1 MRNPAFTAEA
11 LKRARKAEIAA
22 SGENGKLP
30 NYVMEDALFQLMPWA
45 SKASITD
52 LAPAYGIIGDILIA
66 QEGDDPSP
74 TFDKAVITDLCERV
88 AKLEVDAESTPAF
101 HKTMLTDMLKRVAK
115 LEAKPKPK
123 RGRPKKQKPTGE
135 DAK

>member
-22 SGENGKLP
+22 SGSNAQVP

-66 QEGDDPSP
+66 QEGAPSVDAASTP

-88 AKLEVDAESTPAF
+88 AKLE
-101 HKTMLTDMLKRVAK
+101 
-115 LEAKPKPK
+115 AKPKPK
-123 RGRPKKQKPTGE
+123 RGRPRGSKK
-135 DAK
+135 AKSSPESGVST